1 GAGSMKSS
9 TSKEKVCGENSRHI
23 FNMILNSQR
32 PQFDIKDIG
41 MFHLID
47 EIERLRKLW
56 KDSEESKK
64 RLNADMR
71 EAEEAL
77 AKARKKLAMFD
88 IDVKDTQKHLRALM
102 EENKA
107 LKLDLNVYETRE
119 KQLKDA

>member
-1 GAGSMKSS
+1 
-9 TSKEKVCGENSRHI
+9 
-23 FNMILNSQR
+23 
-32 PQFDIKDIG
+32 

-77 AKARKKLAMFD
+77 A
-88 IDVKDTQKHLRALM
+88 
-102 EENKA
+102 
-107 LKLDLNVYETRE
+107 
-119 KQLKDA
+119 